1 MPPDIHRELLPTS
14 KWQYC
19 FCPTNESVPYERIV
33 GDVSLRAQ
41 IAACLTNSLPFQT
54 FRTILFVVKIW
65 NVSSVICST
74 G

>member
-1 MPPDIHRELLPTS
+1 MPPDIDRELLPTS
-14 KWQYC
+14 KWQLVL
-19 FCPTNESVPYERIV
+19 PTNESVPYECIV

-54 FRTILFVVKIW
+54 FRTILFVIKTW
-65 NVSSVICST
+65 NVFSVICST